1 MGIEAD
7 KAIIAIIAGMRNRC
21 WEDTEKK
28 EKAEKNTDKIRVK
41 NIKSNTDIKHHPL
54 YNSGGKKAVHAP
66 SRLESCVF
74 GQTEPDYVPF
84 TTWATKRLFKTKHL
98 IV

>member
-41 NIKSNTDIKHHPL
+41 TS
-54 YNSGGKKAVHAP
+54 KAI
-66 SRLESCVF
+66 
-74 GQTEPDYVPF
+74 QT
-84 TTWATKRLFKTKHL
+84 
-98 IV
+98 